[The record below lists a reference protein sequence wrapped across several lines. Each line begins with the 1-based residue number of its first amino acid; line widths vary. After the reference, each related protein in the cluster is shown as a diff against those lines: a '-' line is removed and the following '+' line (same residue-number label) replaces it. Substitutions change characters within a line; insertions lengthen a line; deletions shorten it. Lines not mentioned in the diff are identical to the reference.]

1 MGIWIMNSMIALLM
15 PVILMIVGAV
25 FHKSPPKKSNGVY
38 GYRTTRSR
46 KNQDTWDFSQKYAGE
61 LFWKIGWISVF
72 VSVVECIVL
81 WFLPELGQ
89 GILISIVLVM
99 EMAALFVVIGMVEKK
114 LKETFDDNGIRR

>member
-1 MGIWIMNSMIALLM
+1 MGIWIMNCIIALLM
-15 PVILMIVGAV
+15 PVILLIVGAI
-25 FHKSPPKKSNGVY
+25 FHKSPPKKTNGVY

-61 LFWKIGWISVF
+61 LFWKIGWISVL

-81 WFLPELGQ
+81 WFLSEPVQ
-89 GILISIVLVM
+89 GILISIVLVL
-99 EMAALFVVIGMVEKK
+99 EMVAIFVIIAMVEKK